1 MLNLMPFS
9 HREDN
14 LFNYLDNLEKNFFG
28 DMDQN
33 LSQFRTDIIDDGDHY
48 TMKADLPGFTK
59 EDIHID
65 LNDNTLTI
73 HAEHNEE
80 NETKKD
86 NYVRRERRYGSFS
99 RSFDVTNI
107 NTSDIDATYA
117 NGVLELKLP
126 KLEAVVPEPRKIEV
140 K

>member
-9 HREDN
+9 RREDN

-48 TMKADLPGFTK
+48 TMKADLPGFAK

-73 HAEHNEE
+73 HAEHKEE
-80 NETKKD
+80 NETKND

-99 RSFDVTNI
+99 RSFDVSNI
-107 NTSDIDATYA
+107 NTSDIDASYI

-126 KLEAVVPEPRKIEV
+126 KLETVVPEPRTIEV

>member
-9 HREDN
+9 RREDN

-48 TMKADLPGFTK
+48 TMKADLPGFAK

-73 HAEHNEE
+73 HAEHKEE
-80 NETKKD
+80 NETKND

-99 RSFDVTNI
+99 RSFDVSNI
-107 NTSDIDATYA
+107 NTSDIDASYI

-126 KLEAVVPEPRKIEV
+126 KLETVVPEPRKIEV

>member
-48 TMKADLPGFTK
+48 TMKADLPGFAK

-80 NETKKD
+80 NEMKQD

-107 NTSDIDATYA
+107 NTSDIDASYT

-126 KLEAVVPEPRKIEV
+126 KLEVTVPEPRKIEV

>member
-9 HREDN
+9 RREDN

-48 TMKADLPGFTK
+48 TMKADLPGFAK

-73 HAEHNEE
+73 HAEHKEE
-80 NETKKD
+80 NETKND

-99 RSFDVTNI
+99 RSFDVSNI
-107 NTSDIDATYA
+107 NTSDIDASYI

>member
-9 HREDN
+9 RREDN

-28 DMDQN
+28 DIDQN

-48 TMKADLPGFTK
+48 TMKADLPGFAK

-73 HAEHNEE
+73 HAEHKEE
-80 NETKKD
+80 NETKND

-99 RSFDVTNI
+99 RSFDVSNI
-107 NTSDIDATYA
+107 NTSDIDASYI

-126 KLEAVVPEPRKIEV
+126 KLETVVPEPRKIEV